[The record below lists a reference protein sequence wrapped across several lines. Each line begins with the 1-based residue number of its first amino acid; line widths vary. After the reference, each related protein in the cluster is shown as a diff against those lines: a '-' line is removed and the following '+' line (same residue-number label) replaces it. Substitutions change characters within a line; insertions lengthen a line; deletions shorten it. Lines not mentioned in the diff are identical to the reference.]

1 MQSLAYNF
9 VLNMWVMNRVDETFV
24 QFQVEKNRLT
34 QDEADM
40 IMATPQN
47 TQSN

>member
-9 VLNMWVMNRVDETFV
+9 VLNMWIMNRIDKDFVD
-24 QFQVEKNRLT
+24 FQVKMNRLT

-47 TQSN
+47 K

>member
-9 VLNMWVMNRVDETFV
+9 ILNMWVMNRIDETFLNG
-24 QFQVEKNRLT
+24 QVRLNRLT

-40 IMATPQN
+40 IMATLQN
-47 TQSN
+47 K

>member
-1 MQSLAYNF
+1 
-9 VLNMWVMNRVDETFV
+9 MNRIDETFV
-24 QFQVEKNRLT
+24 NGQVRLNRLT

-47 TQSN
+47 N

>member
-9 VLNMWVMNRVDETFV
+9 ILNMWVMNRIDETFV
-24 QFQVEKNRLT
+24 IGQVRLNRLT

-47 TQSN
+47 N

>member
-1 MQSLAYNF
+1 
-9 VLNMWVMNRVDETFV
+9 MNRVDENFING
-24 QFQVEKNRLT
+24 QVRLKRLS

-47 TQSN
+47 N